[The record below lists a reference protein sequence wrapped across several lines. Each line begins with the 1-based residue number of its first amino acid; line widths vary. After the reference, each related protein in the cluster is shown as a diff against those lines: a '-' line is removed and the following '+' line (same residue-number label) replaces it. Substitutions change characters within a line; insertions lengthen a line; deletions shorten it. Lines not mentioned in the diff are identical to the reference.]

1 MMNWTNRIVVSIL
14 GGIIV
19 TLLTGLFSNT
29 PQMLLGAEH
38 YGFPLAWLIR
48 MIVAPEYNPW
58 RIDFLNFLADLI
70 VWSVILVVIVFI
82 LEEVRKGGQD
92 Q

>member
-1 MMNWTNRIVVSIL
+1 MMNTTNRLVVSIL
-14 GGIIV
+14 GGEII

-29 PQMLLGAEH
+29 PQMLVGAEH

-58 RIDFLNFLADLI
+58 RIEFVNFLADVV
-70 VWSVILVVIVFI
+70 VWSVILLVIVFI
-82 LEEVRKGGQD
+82 VEKVRKPVSK
-92 Q
+92 